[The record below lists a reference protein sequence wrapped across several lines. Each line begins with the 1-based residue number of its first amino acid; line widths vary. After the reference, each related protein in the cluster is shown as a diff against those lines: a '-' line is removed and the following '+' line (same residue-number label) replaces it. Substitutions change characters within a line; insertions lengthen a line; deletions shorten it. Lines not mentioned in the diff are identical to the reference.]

1 MFFEYLSLMTC
12 WSSHKGPHSSPN
24 SIKKVIHGVFRL
36 STAVTSQ
43 VPSQS
48 SARNAQVRNPLGRV
62 SSLTP

>member
-36 STAVTSQ
+36 STVVASQ
-43 VPSQS
+43 YPPRVQIGMLKSG
-48 SARNAQVRNPLGRV
+48 PLWEECP
-62 SSLTP
+62 L